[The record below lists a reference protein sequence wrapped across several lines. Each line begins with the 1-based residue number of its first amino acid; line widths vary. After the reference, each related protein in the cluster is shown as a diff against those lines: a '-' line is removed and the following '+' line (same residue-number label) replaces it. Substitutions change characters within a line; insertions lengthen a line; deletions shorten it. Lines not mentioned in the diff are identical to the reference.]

1 VAREQHEALERQIRG
16 RLEGGDVAGAATLA
30 IRGYG
35 AEIYGFLV
43 TFHRDEEDAT
53 EVFSIFSERLWRDLA
68 GFRGECSVRTWA
80 YVLARHSSLNYRRDR
95 RRREK
100 RERALPEGSQL
111 SAIVEQVRSE
121 TASYLRSERR
131 ARFTALR
138 ESLPPEDQMLLVL
151 RVDRGLAWNDLARV
165 LRDDAGPLG
174 EDQLKREAA
183 RMRKRFQ
190 LLKERL
196 LELGRRA
203 GVVSDG
209 DGEGEGERGGG
220 EGK

>member
-1 VAREQHEALERQIRG
+1 MAVATLRQEELERAIRA
-16 RLEGGDVAGAATLA
+16 RLDERDFAGAAAAA

-43 TFHRDEEDAT
+43 TFHRDEEDAA
-53 EVFSIFSERLWRDLA
+53 EVFSIFSERLVRDLPRFE
-68 GFRGECSVRTWA
+68 GGCSLRTWA
-80 YVLARHSSLNYRRDR
+80 YVLARHSALNYRRDT

-100 RERALPEGSQL
+100 RQRALPEGSEL
-111 SAIVEQVRSE
+111 SAAVAQVRIE

-138 ESLPPEDQMLLVL
+138 EALPPEDQMLLML
-151 RVDRGLAWNDLARV
+151 RVDRGLAWAELARV
-165 LRDDAGPLG
+165 LRASEEPPSD
-174 EDQLKREAA
+174 EELKREAA
-183 RMRKRFQ
+183 RLRKRFQ

-203 GVVSDG
+203 GVISAGG
-209 DGEGEGERGGG
+209 DGE
-220 EGK
+220 

>member
-1 VAREQHEALERQIRG
+1 MAGGGHEELEREIRR
-16 RLEGGDVAGAATLA
+16 RLDRGDHAGAATQA

-43 TFHRDEEDAT
+43 TFHRDEEDAA
-53 EVFSIFSERLWRDLA
+53 EVFSIFSERLWRDLP
-68 GFRGECSVRTWA
+68 GFQGGCSFRTWA
-80 YVLARHSSLNYRRDR
+80 YVLARHSSLNYRRDA

-100 RERALPEGSQL
+100 RQRPLPEGSEL
-111 SAIVEQVRSE
+111 SEIVDQVRSE

-138 ESLPPEDQMLLVL
+138 ESLPPEDQVLLVL
-151 RVDRGLAWNDLARV
+151 RVDRGLAWSDLALV
-165 LRDDAGPLG
+165 LRDGEGPLG
-174 EDQLKREAA
+174 QDERKREAA
-183 RMRKRFQ
+183 RLRKRFQ

-203 GVVSDG
+203 GVVG
-209 DGEGEGERGGG
+209 DGSEGR
-220 EGK
+220 